1 MANLINTAVSGLKM
15 SQLALSVTG
24 QNIVNANT
32 EGYSRQS
39 ITSETS
45 SSQFIGVGY
54 LGAGVTVS
62 DISRNSEQF
71 LVNQFNSDI
80 SVLGEFNQYLGNV
93 SQIDNLLAEPA
104 TSISASLDDWF
115 SALNGA
121 SNNPSGIESRQ
132 LLLTQTELLLDRF
145 KSTEAKLLGQND
157 SLNSQLDSYARRVT
171 TIASEIAELNNAISS
186 SAGIAN
192 GNLPNDLL
200 DRRDS
205 LVADLAS
212 IVDVQTSVQS
222 NFSMNVFIGEGQ
234 GLVIGPEPAVLVA
247 EPGLQDPSKVE
258 LAFVVS
264 NQPQVVTR
272 QLTGGALGGVLRFR
286 EEALDP
292 ALNGLGRIALAFADT
307 LNQQQLLGVDLEGNL
322 GKPIFTDINSSV
334 MAQNRVRVDSENAQ
348 PPDRIVNVHIDD
360 LSQLTTSDY
369 RLTFPGPGERFS
381 IVRVSDSTLVQQGAL
396 GGKLPQAVSVDG
408 FTINFESGSFQE
420 GDNYLIQPTR
430 TSVSNLSVMLSRAE
444 EFSLASPLVSSSNLG
459 NQGGAFISSTTV
471 SDTST
476 SSFTDSPGALSPPV
490 MVRFTS
496 ASTYDVLDVSDP
508 SNPISLEPPVNNRR
522 FVPGASN
529 PVFSED
535 EGGKTVSSIV
545 GNTGITQLGV
555 NVNGYPDENI
565 VVTQTDPVSGFSKET
580 LLSLGSNQSAQTMA
594 SRLSAIDG
602 VFATASSQ
610 VQLFDFQ
617 SDLQDEQLGVS
628 LNGIDL
634 TNGVLVEGR
643 VIPDPVTPDFVRDS
657 INSSLDLREQ
667 GIIATSDGL
676 ALTVRSS
683 TGVDLSF
690 EVTGNGGDSVRLRD
704 GDLRSAQ
711 GRTNL
716 NSGYNSPINSRFAL
730 DLGLGPT
737 TVALTPGSFAR
748 NDVVS
753 TLQADIDRAVG
764 ASVVQVSLTAS
775 GRLLLSPVEKA
786 NRLTIS
792 EVSSDDVLGL
802 ESILLS
808 GPNLGDQPANLG
820 PGASTVDAFDFSAAN
835 GSFSLGVNGIYSDT
849 IVLNQSYPAAGGAAI
864 ISSINDQIAASTSAT
879 GLSGLVVA
887 ELDSSGGIVFATTG
901 TGPDVSL
908 AINTLVDMQGLVGQG
923 NAVGAQLSGTQA
935 KLTGNTDIRLG
946 ADFDSAGPHGFKI
959 AIDGVAAI
967 PVSLTGTTRLPATF
981 ENTVDVSGGVDL
993 TSNPNTFEL
1002 SIAGQA
1008 NTVIDLS
1015 GVDTTLAGGPFDS
1028 APQGILNLVQQ
1039 QIDIQLGANVVE
1051 VSQGAGGRLSLT
1063 TVASGADT
1071 SITVSNPTGAVATDI
1086 FPVVGTSVG
1095 SEQGGTGVVDIVQ
1108 RAIDASLVGT
1118 DIAPVQVGLNENG
1131 FLTISS
1137 SSYGKT
1143 SQISVSEVTGT
1154 FGFVFP
1160 GLDEGESF
1168 SSTATIGGSLDLEL
1182 STGTSIL
1189 SNRQTGM
1196 FGEQPVGVSNY
1207 RGYQIYLNSGQS
1219 GSGLPA
1225 AGDNFTVDFNRTG
1238 TNDNSNATA
1247 MLELN
1252 NRRILSNGNLGILSA
1267 YGQMVQE
1274 IGILTSQSRTSQEAS
1289 ESLLRQSEAALQSV
1303 AGVNIDEEAA
1313 NLIKF
1318 EQHYNASAQLISIAR
1333 DLFDSLLQL

>member
-1 MANLINTAVSGLKM
+1 MANLINTAISGLKM

-32 EGYSRQS
+32 EGYSRQT
-39 ITSETS
+39 ITSETT

-54 LGAGVTVS
+54 LGSGVTVS
-62 DISRNSEQF
+62 DIARNSEQF
-71 LVNQFNSDI
+71 LVKQYTSDL
-80 SVLGEFNQYLGNV
+80 SVLGEFDQFLGNV
-93 SQIDNLLAEPA
+93 GQIDNLLADPA

-157 SLNSQLDSYARRVT
+157 SLNNQLDSYARNIT
-171 TIASEIAELNNAISS
+171 TIAAEVAELNSAISS

-205 LVADLAS
+205 LVAQLAS
-212 IVDVQTSVQS
+212 IVDVQTSLQS

-258 LAFVVS
+258 LAFLVS
-264 NQPQVVTR
+264 NEPQVISR
-272 QLTGGALGGVLRFR
+272 QLSGGALGGVLRFR

-322 GKPIFTDINSSV
+322 GKPLFTDINSPI
-334 MAQNRVRVDSENAQ
+334 MAQNRVRVDSENAL
-348 PPDRIVNVHIDD
+348 PPDRMISVDIDD

-381 IVRVSDSTLVQQGAL
+381 IIRVSDSSLVQQGAL
-396 GGKLPQAVSVDG
+396 GGKLPQAVTVDG

-420 GDNYLIQPTR
+420 GDNFLIQPTR
-430 TSVSNLSVMLSRAE
+430 TTVSNLSVAISRAE
-444 EFSLASPLVSSSNLG
+444 EFSLASPLIASSNLG
-459 NQGGAFISSTTV
+459 NQGGAYISSTTV

-476 SSFTDSPGALSPPV
+476 SSFSDVSGALSPPV
-490 MVRFTS
+490 MIRFTS
-496 ASTYDVLDVSDP
+496 PSTYDVLDVSDP

-529 PVFSED
+529 PVFTD
-535 EGGKTVSSIV
+535 DAAGKTVTSVI
-545 GNTGITQLGV
+545 GNTGITQIGTT
-555 NVNGYPDENI
+555 VNGYPDENFVI
-565 VVTQTDPVSGFSKET
+565 TQTDPESGFSKET
-580 LLSLGSNQSAQTMA
+580 LLAIDSNQSAQTIA

-602 VFATASSQ
+602 VVASASSQ
-610 VQLFDFQ
+610 VELFDFQ
-617 SDLQDEQLGVS
+617 SDLQDEPIGIR

-634 TNGVLVEGR
+634 TAGILVDGR
-643 VIPDPVTPDFVRDS
+643 TVPDPISPDFLRDS
-657 INSSLDLREQ
+657 INNSPTLIGQ
-667 GIIATSDGL
+667 GIVATSDGL
-676 ALTVRSS
+676 TLTVRSS
-683 TGVDLSF
+683 TGTDLSI
-690 EVTGNGGDSVRLRD
+690 EVTGNGGDSIKLRD
-704 GDLRSAQ
+704 GDLRAWN

-716 NSGYNSPINSRFAL
+716 NSGYDAPINSRFSL
-730 DLGLGPT
+730 DLGLGPV

-753 TLQADIDRAVG
+753 TLQADIDRAIG
-764 ASVVQVSLTAS
+764 ASNVAVSLTAS
-775 GRLLLSPVEKA
+775 GRLLLSPVDKA
-786 NRLTIS
+786 NRVVVGNI
-792 EVSSDDVLGL
+792 SSDDVLGL
-802 ESILLS
+802 EPVLLS
-808 GPNLGDQPANLG
+808 GPNLGDQPASIG
-820 PGASTVDAFDFSAAN
+820 PGGSTVSPLDFSGSN
-835 GSFSLGVNGIYSDT
+835 GSFSVGVDGIYSDT
-849 IVLNQSYPAAGGAAI
+849 IVLDQSYPASGGASIVAAI
-864 ISSINDQIAASTSAT
+864 NSQIAASTSVT
-879 GLSGLVVA
+879 GLAGLVRA
-887 ELDSSGGIVFATTG
+887 ELDSSGGITFVTTAA
-901 TGPDVSL
+901 GPDVSL
-908 AINTLVDMQGLVGQG
+908 AINTVIDMQGLVIQG

-935 KLTGNTDIRLG
+935 SITGNTDIRLG
-946 ADFDSAGPHGFKI
+946 ADFDSAGPHSFDI

-981 ENTVDVSGGVDL
+981 ENTTDISAGVDL
-993 TSNPNTFEL
+993 SASPNTFEL
-1002 SIAGQA
+1002 SIAGQP

-1015 GVDTTLAGGPFDS
+1015 GVDTTLAGGPLDS
-1028 APQGILNLVQQ
+1028 TPQGILHLIQQ
-1039 QIDIQLGANVVE
+1039 QIDNQVGSNLVE
-1051 VSQGAGGRLSLT
+1051 VSLSAGGRVSLT
-1063 TVASGADT
+1063 TTAAGAST
-1071 SITVSNPTGAVATDI
+1071 SITISNPTGAVATDV
-1086 FPVVGTSVG
+1086 FPVVGTAVG
-1095 SEQGGTGVVDIVQ
+1095 AEQGSAGVVNIIQ
-1108 RAIDASLVGT
+1108 SAIDASLLGTEIDPVRVGV
-1118 DIAPVQVGLNENG
+1118 DDNG
-1131 FLTISS
+1131 FLTVSS
-1137 SSYGKT
+1137 SSYGNS
-1143 SQISVSEVTGT
+1143 SQISITNITGSY
-1154 FGFVFP
+1154 GFLFP

-1168 SSTATIGGSLDLEL
+1168 SSVATVGGSLDVEL
-1182 STGTSIL
+1182 SAGTSLI
-1189 SNRQTGM
+1189 SNAQTGM
-1196 FGEQPVGVSNY
+1196 FGERPIEMDSY

-1219 GSGLPA
+1219 GSGLPKT
-1225 AGDNFTVDFNRTG
+1225 GDSFVVDFNRTG
-1238 TNDNSNATA
+1238 TNDNTNAAA

-1252 NRRILSNGNLGILSA
+1252 NRRVLSGGNLGILSA
-1267 YGQMVQE
+1267 YGQIVQE
-1274 IGILTSQSRTSQEAS
+1274 IGILTSQSRTSQVAS

-1333 DLFDSLLQL
+1333 DLFDSLLQI